1 MLLEPVV
8 PTNVRNLP
16 VAVSLILA
24 TAAVAPLAHAAD
36 DGRFD
41 ARELFAPLQL
51 PDAPN
56 AFRSGSGKPGPLFWQ
71 NRADYDLKARIDPAA
86 RTLSG
91 EETITYANRSP
102 DTLDVLWLQLDQN
115 IYRADA
121 KARDVRAPRPPRP
134 GQPVKP
140 WVPSP
145 STDGY
150 RIASVEVEQGGKRVP
165 AKFLVDGTRMRVD
178 LPAPLA
184 GNGGTLKLHVRY
196 AYTVPDTW
204 GGRTAITP
212 SKNGEIYEIAQW
224 YPRMAVYDDVR
235 GWDTQ
240 PYLGSEFYLEY
251 GTFDYAV
258 TVPWNWFV
266 AGSGE
271 LLNSKDVL
279 TASQQ
284 QRLEQAR
291 GSDKTVY
298 IVKPDEVGQPS
309 SRPTADGSKTW
320 RFRMEHTRDVAF
332 AASPA
337 FVWDAARINLPDG
350 KKSLA
355 MSVYA
360 AEGVGPQAWDR
371 STEYVKGAI
380 EHFSQWYPYPWPAAI
395 NLGGH
400 GAGMEYPGIVFDG
413 FDDTGKGLFWI
424 SAHELGHT
432 WFPMIVGSNERRYAF
447 MDEGFNTFIDVY
459 ASDAFNH
466 GEYAPKR
473 DGEYAPGG
481 GNPVDEILPLLADA
495 DAPTL
500 MAPADGI
507 SEKYRHPLTYFKGAL
522 GLVLLRE
529 QILGPERFDP
539 AFRKYIATWAYK
551 HPTPSDFFR
560 FMESESGED
569 LGWWWRGWY
578 FNNWQLDMGVTKAAY
593 VDDDVS
599 HGLVVTLESRH
610 KLVMPATLRVDMAD
624 GTHLD
629 KRVPVEAWLQQS
641 SPRIVLPTTGKVLR
655 VTLDP
660 DHKLPDAD
668 RGNNAA
674 SVAG

>member
-1 MLLEPVV
+1 MSLEPVV
-8 PTNVRNLP
+8 PTNVRKLSF
-16 VAVSLILA
+16 AVSLTLA
-24 TAAVAPLAHAAD
+24 TAALAPLAHAAD

-71 NRADYDLKARIDPAA
+71 NRADYDLKASIDPAT

-91 EETITYANRSP
+91 EETIAYANRSP

-140 WVPSP
+140 WAPSP

-165 AKFLVDGTRMRVD
+165 ARFLVDETRMRVD

-196 AYTVPDTW
+196 AYTVPGTW

-271 LLNSKDVL
+271 LLNPKDVL
-279 TASQQ
+279 TAAQQ

-309 SRPTADGSKTW
+309 SRPTTAGSKTW

-371 STEYVKGAI
+371 STEYVKGSI
-380 EHFSQWYPYPWPAAI
+380 EHFSQWYPYPWPTAI

-413 FDDTGKGLFWI
+413 FDDTGKALFWI

-459 ASDAFNH
+459 ASDAFNR

-495 DAPTL
+495 DAPNL
-500 MAPADGI
+500 LAPADGI
-507 SEKYRHPLTYFKGAL
+507 SEKYRHPLTYFKGAP

-578 FNNWQLDMGVTKAAY
+578 FNNWQLDMGVTRAAY
-593 VDDDVS
+593 VDNDVS

-610 KLVMPATLRVDMAD
+610 KLVMPATLRIDLAD
-624 GTHLD
+624 GSHLD
-629 KRVPVEAWLQQS
+629 KRVPVETWLQQS
-641 SPRIVLPTTGKVLR
+641 APRIVLPTTQKVLR

-674 SVAG
+674 GVTG

>member
-1 MLLEPVV
+1 MSLEPVV
-8 PTNVRNLP
+8 PTNVHSLSF
-16 VAVSLILA
+16 AVSLILA
-24 TAAVAPLAHAAD
+24 TAALAPLAHAAD

-71 NRADYDLKARIDPAA
+71 NRADYDLKASIDPAT

-121 KARDVRAPRPPRP
+121 KAKDVRAPRPPRP
-134 GQPVKP
+134 GQPPKP
-140 WVPSP
+140 WAPSP

-165 AKFLVDGTRMRVD
+165 ARFLVDETRMRVD
-178 LPAPLA
+178 LPVPLA

-196 AYTVPDTW
+196 AYTVPGTW

-258 TVPWNWFV
+258 TVPWNWFI

-271 LLNSKDVL
+271 LLNPKDVL
-279 TASQQ
+279 TATQQ

-371 STEYVKGAI
+371 STEYVKGSI

-495 DAPTL
+495 DAPNL
-500 MAPADGI
+500 LAPADGI

-610 KLVMPATLRVDMAD
+610 KLVMPATLRIELAD
-624 GTHLD
+624 GSHLD
-629 KRVPVEAWLQQS
+629 KRVPVETWLQQS
-641 SPRIVLPTTGKVLR
+641 APRIVLPTTQKVLR

-674 SVAG
+674 SVTG

>member
-1 MLLEPVV
+1 MRPRPLSA
-8 PTNVRNLP
+8 T
-16 VAVSLILA
+16 VSLILA
-24 TAAVAPLAHAAD
+24 TAALAPLAHAAD

-71 NRADYDLKARIDPAA
+71 NRADYDLKASIDPST

-121 KARDVRAPRPPRP
+121 KAKDVRAPRPPRP
-134 GQPVKP
+134 GQPPKP
-140 WVPSP
+140 WAPSP

-165 AKFLVDGTRMRVD
+165 AKFLVDETRMRVD
-178 LPAPLA
+178 LPASLA

-196 AYTVPDTW
+196 AYTVPGTW

-271 LLNSKDVL
+271 LLNPKDVL
-279 TASQQ
+279 TTTQQ

-309 SRPTADGSKTW
+309 SRPTTAGSKTW

-371 STEYVKGAI
+371 STEYVKGSI

-495 DAPTL
+495 DAPNL
-500 MAPADGI
+500 LAPADGI

-610 KLVMPATLRVDMAD
+610 KLVMPATLRIELAD
-624 GTHLD
+624 GSHLD
-629 KRVPVEAWLQQS
+629 KRVPVETWLQQS
-641 SPRIVLPTTGKVLR
+641 APRIVLPTTQKVLR

-674 SVAG
+674 SVTG

>member
-1 MLLEPVV
+1 MSLEPVV
-8 PTNVRNLP
+8 PTNVHSLSF
-16 VAVSLILA
+16 AVSLILA
-24 TAAVAPLAHAAD
+24 TAALAPLAHAAD

-71 NRADYDLKARIDPAA
+71 NRADYDLKASIDPAT

-121 KARDVRAPRPPRP
+121 KAKDVRAPRPPRP
-134 GQPVKP
+134 GQPPKP
-140 WVPSP
+140 WAPSP

-165 AKFLVDGTRMRVD
+165 ARFLVDETRMRVD

-196 AYTVPDTW
+196 AYTVPGTW

-258 TVPWNWFV
+258 TVPWNWFI

-271 LLNSKDVL
+271 LLNPKDVL
-279 TASQQ
+279 TATQQ

-371 STEYVKGAI
+371 STEYVKGSI

-495 DAPTL
+495 DAPNL
-500 MAPADGI
+500 LAPADGI

-641 SPRIVLPTTGKVLR
+641 SPRIVLPTTQKVLR

-674 SVAG
+674 SVTG